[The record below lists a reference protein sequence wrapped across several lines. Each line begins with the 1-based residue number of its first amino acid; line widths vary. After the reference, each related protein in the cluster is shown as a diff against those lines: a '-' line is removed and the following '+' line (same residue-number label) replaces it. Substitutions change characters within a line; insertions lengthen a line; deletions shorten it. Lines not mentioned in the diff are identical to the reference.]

1 MMILLIEDDQMIGES
16 IVTALEYEGYPCHWA
31 NSGDQAEQLLQTQR
45 HDLILLDLGL
55 PQKDGFELLRGLRA
69 RRDATPVLVITARDN
84 VQQRVLGLNSGA
96 DDYLGKPF
104 DLDELLARIRALLR
118 RAGGQRENSYRTTT
132 LYLHAGR
139 REALVNGET
148 VILSAREWSIIEAL
162 IAWPGAIV
170 SKAQLEQHLYGGLP
184 DVESN
189 TIEVYIHGIRK
200 KLGPDLIQNVRGL
213 GYMVAKCP

>member
-1 MMILLIEDDQMIGES
+1 MTILLIEDDQMIGES
-16 IVTALEYEGYPCHWA
+16 IVTALEYEGYACLWA
-31 NSGDQAEQLLQTQR
+31 NSGDQAERLLQAQR
-45 HDLILLDLGL
+45 HELILLDLGL
-55 PQKDGFELLRGLRA
+55 PQKDGIELLRGLRA
-69 RRDATPVLVITARDN
+69 RRDPTPVLVITARDN

-170 SKAQLEQHLYGGLP
+170 SRAQLEQHLYGGLP

-189 TIEVYIHGIRK
+189 AVEVYIHGIRK
-200 KLGPDLIQNVRGL
+200 KLGQDFVQNIRGV
-213 GYMVAKCP
+213 GYMVARCP

>member
-1 MMILLIEDDQMIGES
+1 MTILLIEDDQMIGES
-16 IVTALEYEGYPCHWA
+16 IVTALEYEGYACLWA
-31 NSGDQAEQLLQTQR
+31 NSGDQAERLLQAQR
-45 HDLILLDLGL
+45 HELILLDLGL
-55 PQKDGFELLRGLRA
+55 PQKDGIELLRGLRA
-69 RRDATPVLVITARDN
+69 RRDPTPVLVITARDN